1 MLPLRTEAGETRPVV
16 VELFT
21 SQGCSTCPPAD
32 ALLTELADQPGV
44 LALSFHVDYWDY
56 IGWEDPFATA
66 EYTERQRDYV
76 AKLGLRYV
84 YTPQMV
90 IDGRRNVVGTNRPEV
105 TRAIEEATAAA
116 PIVDVTLD
124 DAGGGRARL
133 TAGTAPAEAA
143 TVWLITFDDDHD
155 TTIARGE
162 NGGRALHNSNVVRA
176 LSTLGTWSGEAVT
189 FPLDFAAAKAA
200 GRGGCAVVVQQGRG
214 GPIIGAAVYDLDS
227 NTD

>member
-1 MLPLRTEAGETRPVV
+1 
-16 VELFT
+16 
-21 SQGCSTCPPAD
+21 
-32 ALLTELADQPGV
+32 
-44 LALSFHVDYWDY
+44 
-56 IGWEDPFATA
+56 
-66 EYTERQRDYV
+66 
-76 AKLGLRYV
+76 
-84 YTPQMV
+84 MV
-90 IDGRRNVVGTNRPEV
+90 RDGRRNVVGTKRPEV

-176 LSTLGTWSGEAVT
+176 LSTLATRAGEAVT
-189 FPLDFAAAKAA
+189 FPLHFSAATAA
-200 GRGGCAVVVQQGRG
+200 GPGGVAVVAQHGRG
-214 GPIIGAAVYDLDS
+214 GPGRAAA
-227 NTD
+227 T

>member
-1 MLPLRTEAGETRPVV
+1 MRISDWSSDV
-16 VELFT
+16 
-21 SQGCSTCPPAD
+21 CSSD
-32 ALLTELADQPGV
+32 V
-44 LALSFHVDYWDY
+44 
-56 IGWEDPFATA
+56 
-66 EYTERQRDYV
+66 
-76 AKLGLRYV
+76 
-84 YTPQMV
+84 
-90 IDGRRNVVGTNRPEV
+90 
-105 TRAIEEATAAA
+105 ATAAA

-189 FPLDFAAAKAA
+189 FPLDFAAATAA
-200 GRGGCAVVVQQGRG
+200 GRAGCDRKSTRLHSSHYCALRM
-214 GPIIGAAVYDLDS
+214 PSSA
-227 NTD
+227 

>member
-1 MLPLRTEAGETRPVV
+1 
-16 VELFT
+16 
-21 SQGCSTCPPAD
+21 
-32 ALLTELADQPGV
+32 
-44 LALSFHVDYWDY
+44 
-56 IGWEDPFATA
+56 
-66 EYTERQRDYV
+66 
-76 AKLGLRYV
+76 
-84 YTPQMV
+84 MV

-162 NGGRALHNSNVVRA
+162 RSEEHTSELQSLMRISYAVFCLKKKQYNNISH
-176 LSTLGTWSGEAVT
+176 TLCIRT
-189 FPLDFAAAKAA
+189 
-200 GRGGCAVVVQQGRG
+200 
-214 GPIIGAAVYDLDS
+214 
-227 NTD
+227 

>member
-1 MLPLRTEAGETRPVV
+1 MRISDWSSDV
-16 VELFT
+16 
-21 SQGCSTCPPAD
+21 CSSD
-32 ALLTELADQPGV
+32 V
-44 LALSFHVDYWDY
+44 
-56 IGWEDPFATA
+56 
-66 EYTERQRDYV
+66 
-76 AKLGLRYV
+76 
-84 YTPQMV
+84 
-90 IDGRRNVVGTNRPEV
+90 
-105 TRAIEEATAAA
+105 ATAAA

-189 FPLDFAAAKAA
+189 FPLD
-200 GRGGCAVVVQQGRG
+200 RSEEHTSELQSLMRNS
-214 GPIIGAAVYDLDS
+214 Y
-227 NTD
+227 

>member
-1 MLPLRTEAGETRPVV
+1 MRISDWSSDV
-16 VELFT
+16 
-21 SQGCSTCPPAD
+21 CSSD
-32 ALLTELADQPGV
+32 L
-44 LALSFHVDYWDY
+44 
-56 IGWEDPFATA
+56 
-66 EYTERQRDYV
+66 
-76 AKLGLRYV
+76 
-84 YTPQMV
+84 
-90 IDGRRNVVGTNRPEV
+90 
-105 TRAIEEATAAA
+105 
-116 PIVDVTLD
+116 
-124 DAGGGRARL
+124 
-133 TAGTAPAEAA
+133 

-227 NTD
+227 NTRSEEPTSELQSLIRISYAVFCLNIKKT